1 VRAPGRGVGPVGAVP
16 GAAPS
21 RPPGRGG
28 PPGRVPIPG
37 RPPAIGGR
45 PPGVGALRVG
55 CIGRRSPGRKGGRAP
70 GAMGAPGALK
80 VPGAPAGP
88 DDCPGRGRWNMGC
101 PRTGRPVRFPI
112 GAEDGGW
119 GARGGGGGGAVY
131 TGRGPVCGTIMR
143 RGGGWP
149 GKGGRTPGA
158 GLWAAGFA
166 AESAVAAVDA
176 SAEEDG
182 ASAAGASTA

>member
-1 VRAPGRGVGPVGAVP
+1 VP
-16 GAAPS
+16 GGGAPAAAPS
-21 RPPGRGG
+21 RPPAPVRGG
-28 PPGRVPIPG
+28 PPGRVPMPG
-37 RPPAIGGR
+37 RPPAMGGR

-55 CIGRRSPGRKGGRAP
+55 CIGRRSPGRNGGRAP
-70 GAMGAPGALK
+70 GAIGAPVAPSALK
-80 VPGAPAGP
+80 LPGAPAGP
-88 DDCPGRGRWNMGC
+88 ADCPGRGRWNMGC

-131 TGRGPVCGTIMR
+131 TGRGPVCGTIIR
-143 RGGGWP
+143 RAGGWP

-166 AESAVAAVDA
+166 AESAGVDA